1 MHRQLGRLVSVEDHI
16 SAGREAL
23 LHAARSFDPDR
34 GIPFRRWAT
43 IKLRGAMVDAAR
55 SNSALP
61 KRVYRKLRAIR
72 AMNDM
77 HEAANEDRA
86 AAPPLTAEDA
96 DAQLSAQLS
105 SAAIAAAMG
114 FLTYRSNKSEEVLGR
129 LKDEDHSP
137 ESNVGDALLLER
149 VKAAILERPEQER
162 LLLERHYFGDT
173 QLDEIAKEL
182 GLSKSW
188 TSRLHARAIEGL
200 AKSLRRSGIE

>member
-1 MHRQLGRLVSVEDHI
+1 MLD
-16 SAGREAL
+16 
-23 LHAARSFDPDR
+23 
-34 GIPFRRWAT
+34 AT
-43 IKLRGAMVDAAR
+43 R

-77 HEAANEDRA
+77 HEAANEERA

-114 FLTYRSNKSEEVLGR
+114 FLTYRSTKSEEVLNR
-129 LKDEDHSP
+129 LRDEDHSP

-149 VKAAILERPEQER
+149 VKAAMEERPEQER
-162 LLLERHYFGDT
+162 ILLQRHYFEDK
-173 QLDEIAKEL
+173 QLDDIAKDL

-188 TSRLHARAIEGL
+188 TSRLHARAIEAL
-200 AKSLRRSGIE
+200 VKSLRRSGID